1 MIFNPPFPVLK
12 AGHSGSYSCICDVCR
27 EWANEVGFFLF
38 FLNFPVWLVCYAHVF
53 HVFISGVE
61 QMGGNKGG
69 GTYTVG
75 SIAEDVEE
83 TEEDD
88 GVGLNITG
96 YSSGFLSE
104 FVHSNMCYMTT
115 QYHS

>member
-1 MIFNPPFPVLK
+1 
-12 AGHSGSYSCICDVCR
+12 
-27 EWANEVGFFLF
+27 
-38 FLNFPVWLVCYAHVF
+38 
-53 HVFISGVE
+53 
-61 QMGGNKGG
+61 MGGSKGG

-104 FVHSNMCYMTT
+104 FVHSNMYYMAT
-115 QYHS
+115 YM

>member
-1 MIFNPPFPVLK
+1 MLCVIDRRRQPTELLRQLSWFTHVNQ
-12 AGHSGSYSCICDVCR
+12 SSTNQCTCIC
-27 EWANEVGFFLF
+27 
-38 FLNFPVWLVCYAHVF
+38 
-53 HVFISGVE
+53 ISGVE
-61 QMGGNKGG
+61 QLGGNKG

-104 FVHSNMCYMTT
+104 FCTHHHLLCDHMVPLF
-115 QYHS
+115 

>member
-1 MIFNPPFPVLK
+1 MLSPIEPLRQLWLK
-12 AGHSGSYSCICDVCR
+12 PKQQKSMPKCTCIV
-27 EWANEVGFFLF
+27 
-38 FLNFPVWLVCYAHVF
+38 
-53 HVFISGVE
+53 SGVE
-61 QMGGNKGG
+61 QMGGSKGG

-115 QYHS
+115 WYHS